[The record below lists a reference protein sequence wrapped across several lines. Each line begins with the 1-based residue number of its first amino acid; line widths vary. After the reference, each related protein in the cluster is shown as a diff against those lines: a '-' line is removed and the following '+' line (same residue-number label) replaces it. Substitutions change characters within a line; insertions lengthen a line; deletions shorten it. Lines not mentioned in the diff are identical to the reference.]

1 MKTKYKLAFAAILAT
16 GVLLAQADK
25 PATPAAEPEYFRLNF
40 VVKEVEHG
48 KVVNSRDYSLVTLAS
63 GKDRSSIRAGTR
75 TPIPAG
81 PPEARQF
88 QYVDVGVNIDC
99 NSAQRLQ
106 NTLAMYVSA
115 ELSTMA
121 PLQEKAVTLAPS
133 IRQNKWN
140 SAVVLIIG
148 KPTVLFSSD
157 DLTSPRTLQLEV
169 TATPVK

>member
-1 MKTKYKLAFAAILAT
+1 
-16 GVLLAQADK
+16 
-25 PATPAAEPEYFRLNF
+25 
-40 VVKEVEHG
+40 
-48 KVVNSRDYSLVTLAS
+48 
-63 GKDRSSIRAGTR
+63 
-75 TPIPAG
+75 
-81 PPEARQF
+81 
-88 QYVDVGVNIDC
+88 
-99 NSAQRLQ
+99 
-106 NTLAMYVSA
+106 MYVSA